1 MLVVLLYFSCALSLA
16 DTCML
21 LATLKSCA
29 ISSEFL
35 AFWGGLLSIS
45 SIILQEPQPIDW
57 EYYKKGVGSKVVEM
71 YKEAYE
77 SK

>member
-1 MLVVLLYFSCALSLA
+1 MRHL
-16 DTCML
+16 
-21 LATLKSCA
+21 
-29 ISSEFL
+29 
-35 AFWGGLLSIS
+35 FWNFWPFGGDLLSIS

-57 EYYKKGVGSKVVEM
+57 EYYKKGIGSKVVEM